1 MILEKAPPGKKFEK
15 LILKL
20 KKRYGEDSP
29 KPFQTAWAIY
39 NKSKKESVAAKG
51 TDDSF
56 SASGLWDQ
64 LLAEKTNQKQ
74 KEMKL
79 SDFLFESE
87 EEDPSIK
94 ETKSF
99 QDIVENMSLK
109 EIYEYATANFKKLGE
124 GEGRIVFDLDNGKV
138 VKIARDRTGIN
149 QNKNEYLTYEA
160 LSSNDIEDI
169 VPEVHWSDHKYRY
182 LVSEFAAP
190 ISESE
195 FGSKTGIPWELYEY
209 ELEDLRRAYER
220 NLFDPDQDNTLN
232 LSDLSSGESFS
243 SRDEYEEW
251 RTNED
256 GNLVTN
262 EEDNIKEVT
271 DFEKK
276 ILNAMSHGDLLIGDL
291 LRIDQYGLTNDGRVV
306 LLDTGFTWR
315 TKQ

>member
-1 MILEKAPPGKKFEK
+1 M
-15 LILKL
+15 
-20 KKRYGEDSP
+20 
-29 KPFQTAWAIY
+29 
-39 NKSKKESVAAKG
+39 
-51 TDDSF
+51 
-56 SASGLWDQ
+56 
-64 LLAEKTNQKQ
+64 
-74 KEMKL
+74 
-79 SDFLFESE
+79 
-87 EEDPSIK
+87 
-94 ETKSF
+94 
-99 QDIVENMSLK
+99 
-109 EIYEYATANFKKLGE
+109 
-124 GEGRIVFDLDNGKV
+124 
-138 VKIARDRTGIN
+138 KIARDRTGIN

-160 LSSNDIEDI
+160 LSSNDFEDI
-169 VPEVHWSDHKYRY
+169 VPEVHWGDHKYRY

-251 RTNED
+251 RTDED

-262 EEDNIKEVT
+262 EEDDIKEVT